1 MTTEQKLIFWAN
13 AYNAALT
20 GFLSVR
26 ATHYDFNAVP
36 VGERDKI
43 RQNCQNFADDAL
55 GALEKQ
61 APTQEPR
68 KNSGRDLV
76 QSLHFG
82 SIWQANDSL
91 SPRAPESAR
100 RPFLKFAPEP
110 P

>member
-26 ATHYDFNAVP
+26 ITHYDFNAVP
-36 VGERDKI
+36 IGERDKI

-61 APTQEPR
+61 EKQAPTQEPR
-68 KNSGRDLV
+68 EGFR
-76 QSLHFG
+76 
-82 SIWQANDSL
+82 
-91 SPRAPESAR
+91 
-100 RPFLKFAPEP
+100 
-110 P
+110 

>member
-26 ATHYDFNAVP
+26 THYDFNAVP

-76 QSLHFG
+76 QSLARFG
-82 SIWQANDSL
+82 RRVTPFL
-91 SPRAPESAR
+91 LGRPSPRADL
-100 RPFLKFAPEP
+100 F
-110 P
+110 

>member
-1 MTTEQKLIFWAN
+1 MMSTTIDPLMTTEQKLIFWAN

-26 ATHYDFNAVP
+26 TTHYDFNAVP
-36 VGERDKI
+36 IGERDKI

-68 KNSGRDLV
+68 EGFR
-76 QSLHFG
+76 
-82 SIWQANDSL
+82 
-91 SPRAPESAR
+91 
-100 RPFLKFAPEP
+100 
-110 P
+110 